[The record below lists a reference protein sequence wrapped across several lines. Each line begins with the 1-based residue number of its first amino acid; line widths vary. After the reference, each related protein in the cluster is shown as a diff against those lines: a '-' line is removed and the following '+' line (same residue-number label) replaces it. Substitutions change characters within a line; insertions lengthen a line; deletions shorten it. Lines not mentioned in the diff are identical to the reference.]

1 MKKILIS
8 AYSMQ
13 VGGIETALV
22 NLLKYLSKDEE
33 NDITLVLEKNEGIFL
48 DEIPEGIHIEENYH
62 PIEGGNT
69 LVRKLKNFLRR
80 QKFKKKYKNK
90 FDFSASFATYSGPG
104 SYVARIA
111 SKNSALW
118 VHLNYM
124 DFFSN
129 EASKYKKFF
138 GSLHAEEFKK
148 LVFVSNYDRLVFNST
163 IPDLSKKTITCNN
176 LIDYKKILKNAEEK
190 VTDLKESSLPTF
202 VNIGRHDEKQ
212 KKLSRIIDAAKKLSK
227 EGYKYRVIFVGD
239 GEASEK
245 YKEMCRGM
253 QNMIF
258 LGRKSNPYPYM
269 KKADCLV
276 MSSDFEG
283 FPVVWVEARIL
294 DKLII
299 TTKVSDWNSAIEKT
313 SAGIVT
319 DISESGVYEGMKQF
333 LDSIK
338 ETGTCKPA
346 KFDAEKYNEEIK
358 EKLQKIIN
366 GE

>member
-13 VGGIETALV
+13 IGGIETALV
-22 NLLKYLSKDEE
+22 NLLKYLATDKE
-33 NDITLVLEKNEGIFL
+33 NDITLILEKKEGIFL
-48 DEIPEGIHIEENYH
+48 DEIPDSIHIEENYN
-62 PIEGGNT
+62 PVEGGNPII
-69 LVRKLKNFLRR
+69 RKVKNFLKR

-90 FDFSASFATYSGPG
+90 YDFSASFATYSGPG

-124 DFFSN
+124 DFFNN
-129 EASKYKKFF
+129 EISKYKKFF
-138 GSLHAEEFKK
+138 NGLHAEEFKK
-148 LVFVSNYDRLVFNST
+148 IIFVSNYDRLVFNSN

-190 VTDLKESSLPTF
+190 VRDLKESSLPTF

-212 KKLSRIIDAAKKLSK
+212 KKLTRVINASKKLSK
-227 EGYKYRVIFVGD
+227 EGYKFRVFFVGD
-239 GEASEK
+239 GEAHKK
-245 YKEMCRGM
+245 YKKMCQGM
-253 QNMIF
+253 HNMIF
-258 LGRKSNPYPYM
+258 FGNKTNPYPYL

-283 FPVVWVEARIL
+283 FPVVWVEAKIL
-294 DKLII
+294 GKMII
-299 TTKVSDWNSAIEKT
+299 TTKVSDWNSEIEKT
-313 SAGIVT
+313 SSGIVT
-319 DISESGVYEGMKQF
+319 DISEDGTYEGMKQF
-333 LDSIK
+333 LDKIK
-338 ETGTCKPA
+338 QSGNCKPA
-346 KFDAEKYNEEIK
+346 KFDPEKYNEEIK

-366 GE
+366 D

>member
-13 VGGIETALV
+13 IGGIETALV
-22 NLLKYLSKDEE
+22 NLLKYLAKDER
-33 NDITLVLEKNEGIFL
+33 NDITLVLDKNEGVFL
-48 DEIPEGIHIEENYH
+48 DEIPDGIHIEENYH
-62 PIEGGNT
+62 PEEDGNT
-69 LVRKLKNFLRR
+69 FIRKIKNFFKR

-124 DFFSN
+124 DFFNN
-129 EASKYKKFF
+129 EISKYKRFF
-138 GSLHAEEFKK
+138 NEIHAEEFKK
-148 LVFVSNYDRLVFNST
+148 IVFVSNYDRLVFNSNM
-163 IPDLSKKTITCNN
+163 PDLNKRTITCNN
-176 LIDYKKILKNAEEK
+176 LIDYKKIIEK
-190 VTDLKESSLPTF
+190 ADEKINDLKESSLPTF
-202 VNIGRHDEKQ
+202 VNICRHDEKQ
-212 KKLSRIIDAAKKLSK
+212 KKLSRIINASKKLSK
-227 EGYKYRVIFVGD
+227 EGYKFRVVFVGD
-239 GEASEK
+239 GEAHDK
-245 YKEMCRGM
+245 YIQMCRGM

-258 LGRKSNPYPYM
+258 LGNKSNPYPYL
-269 KKADCLV
+269 KKSDCLL

-283 FPVVWVEARIL
+283 FPVVWIEAKIL

-299 TTKVSDWNSAIEKT
+299 TTKVSDWNTAIEKT
-313 SAGIVT
+313 SSGIVT
-319 DISESGVYEGMKQF
+319 DISESGTYEGMKQF

-338 ETGTCKPA
+338 ESGDCKPS
-346 KFDAEKYNEEIK
+346 KFDPEKYNEEIR

-366 GE
+366 DK

>member
-22 NLLKYLSKDEE
+22 NLLKYLSQDED

-48 DEIPEGIHIEENYH
+48 DEIPKGVKIKENYH
-62 PIEGGNT
+62 PVEGGNT
-69 LVRKLKNFLRR
+69 IIRKIKNFLKR
-80 QKFKKKYKNK
+80 QKFKKEYKNK
-90 FDFSASFATYSGPG
+90 YDFSASFATYSGPG

-111 SKNSALW
+111 SKNCALW

-124 DFFSN
+124 DFFN
-129 EASKYKKFF
+129 NDVPKYKKFF
-138 GSLHAEEFKK
+138 NGLHAEDFKK
-148 LVFVSNYDRLVFNST
+148 IVFVSNYDRLVFNST
-163 IPDLSKKTITCNN
+163 IPELSKRAITCNN

-190 VTDLKESSLPTF
+190 ISDLKDSSLPTF

-212 KKLSRIIDAAKKLSK
+212 KKLSRIINASKKLLK
-227 EGYKYRVIFVGD
+227 DGYKFRVVFVGD
-239 GEASEK
+239 GEAFEK
-245 YKEMCRGM
+245 YKDMSRGM
-253 QNMIF
+253 QNIIF
-258 LGRKSNPYPYM
+258 LGKKSNPYPYM

-338 ETGTCKPA
+338 ESGDCKPA
-346 KFDAEKYNEEIK
+346 KFDAEKYNGEIR
-358 EKLQKIIN
+358 EKLQKIIDD
-366 GE
+366 E